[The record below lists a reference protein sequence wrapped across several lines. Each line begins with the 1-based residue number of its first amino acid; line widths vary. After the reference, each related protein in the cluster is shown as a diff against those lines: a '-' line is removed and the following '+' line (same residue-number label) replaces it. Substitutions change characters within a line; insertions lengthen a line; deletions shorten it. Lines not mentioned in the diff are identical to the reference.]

1 MQSSLQLGSVFHNR
15 VFPFNHQFNYKT
27 LSILIN
33 LEELNNINKLFLFS
47 INSFNLFS
55 FFFKDHGERNENINP
70 KNFILGNIATKFKD
84 KKNYTVYLY
93 CTPSFLGYVFNP
105 ISIYLCKNNKNEIK
119 YICYEVKNT
128 HHEQHCY
135 FIKIKKKS
143 KKIYSKL
150 KKKFYVSP
158 FLQMN
163 LGYKF
168 YLLNNKNN
176 FLLNIDV
183 YKKNQII
190 LKTGICSKTLTLSS
204 ISLLCSLVKNIFFA
218 QKIMIFIHYQA
229 IKIFKKQKS
238 FFTKPQKNNDTV
250 SFHG

>member
-1 MQSSLQLGSVFHNR
+1 MQSSLQLGSVFHR
-15 VFPFNHQFNYKT
+15 RIFPYTHQFKYKT

-47 INSFNLFS
+47 VNSFNLFS
-55 FFFKDHGERNENINP
+55 FFYKDHGARNENNNP
-70 KNFILGNIATKFKD
+70 KYFILKNIAKRFND
-84 KKNYTVYLY
+84 KKNYTIYLY

-105 ISIYLCKNNKNEIK
+105 ISIYLCKDNKNNIK

-135 FIKIKKKS
+135 IIKIKKNL
-143 KKIYSKL
+143 KKIYSEL
-150 KKKFYVSP
+150 KKEFYVSP

-163 LGYKF
+163 LRYKF
-168 YLLNNKNN
+168 YLLNIKNN

-190 LKTGICSKTLTLSS
+190 LKTGISSKPVALNS
-204 ISLLCSLVKNIFFA
+204 ISLLYNLIKSLFFA

-229 IKIFKKQKS
+229 IKIFRKQKS
-238 FFTKPQKNNDTV
+238 FFTKPKKINDTV
-250 SFHG
+250 SFYG

>member
-1 MQSSLQLGSVFHNR
+1 MQSSLQLGSVFHR
-15 VFPFNHQFNYKT
+15 RIFPYTHQFKYKT

-47 INSFNLFS
+47 VNSFNLFS
-55 FFFKDHGERNENINP
+55 FFYKDHGERNENSNP
-70 KNFILGNIATKFKD
+70 KYYILKNIAKRFND
-84 KKNYTVYLY
+84 KKNYTIYLY

-105 ISIYLCKNNKNEIK
+105 ISIYLCKDNKNNIK

-135 FIKIKKKS
+135 IIKIKKNL
-143 KKIYSKL
+143 KKIYSEL
-150 KKKFYVSP
+150 KKEFYVSP

-163 LGYKF
+163 LRYKF
-168 YLLNNKNN
+168 YLLNIKNN

-190 LKTGICSKTLTLSS
+190 LKTGISSQPVALNS
-204 ISLLCSLVKNIFFA
+204 ISLLYNLIKNLFFA

-229 IKIFKKQKS
+229 IKIFRKQKS
-238 FFTKPQKNNDTV
+238 FFTKPKKNNDTV
-250 SFHG
+250 SFYG

>member
-70 KNFILGNIATKFKD
+70 KNFILSNIATKFKD

-190 LKTGICSKTLTLSS
+190 LSS

>member
-1 MQSSLQLGSVFHNR
+1 LD
-15 VFPFNHQFNYKT
+15 
-27 LSILIN
+27 
-33 LEELNNINKLFLFS
+33 ELNNINKLFLFS
-47 INSFNLFS
+47 INSLNLFG
-55 FFFKDHGERNENINP
+55 FFFKDHGERNENNNP
-70 KNFILGNIATKFKD
+70 KNFILSNIAKKFND

-105 ISIYLCKNNKNEIK
+105 ISIYLCKNDKKEIK

-135 FIKIKKKS
+135 FIKIKNKS
-143 KKIYSKL
+143 KTIYSKL
-150 KKKFYVSP
+150 KKNFYVSP

-168 YLLNNKNN
+168 YLTSNKNN

-190 LKTGICSKTLTLSS
+190 LKTGISSRTLALNSLSL
-204 ISLLCSLVKNIFFA
+204 IYNLIKNVFFA
-218 QKIMIFIHYQA
+218 QKIMILIHYQA

-238 FFTKPQKNNDTV
+238 FFSKPQRNNDTV

>member
-1 MQSSLQLGSVFHNR
+1 MQSSLQLGSVFHR
-15 VFPFNHQFNYKT
+15 RIFPYTHQFKYKT

-47 INSFNLFS
+47 VNSFNLFS
-55 FFFKDHGERNENINP
+55 FFYKDHGERNENSNP
-70 KNFILGNIATKFKD
+70 KYFILKNISKRFND
-84 KKNYTVYLY
+84 KKKYIIYLY

-105 ISIYLCKNNKNEIK
+105 ISIYLCKDNKNNIK

-135 FIKIKKKS
+135 IIKIKKNL
-143 KKIYSKL
+143 KKIYSEL
-150 KKKFYVSP
+150 KKEFYVSP

-163 LGYKF
+163 LRYKF
-168 YLLNNKNN
+168 YLLNIKNN

-190 LKTGICSKTLTLSS
+190 LKTGISSQPVALNS
-204 ISLLCSLVKNIFFA
+204 ISLLYNLIMNLFFA

-229 IKIFKKQKS
+229 IKIFSKQKS
-238 FFTKPQKNNDTV
+238 FFTKPKKNNDTV
-250 SFHG
+250 SFYG

>member
-1 MQSSLQLGSVFHNR
+1 
-15 VFPFNHQFNYKT
+15 
-27 LSILIN
+27 
-33 LEELNNINKLFLFS
+33 
-47 INSFNLFS
+47 
-55 FFFKDHGERNENINP
+55 
-70 KNFILGNIATKFKD
+70 
-84 KKNYTVYLY
+84 LY

-135 FIKIKKKS
+135 FIKIKKKQ

-190 LKTGICSKTLTLSS
+190 LKTGIYSKTLTLSS

-238 FFTKPQKNNDTV
+238 FFTKPQRNNDTV

>member
-1 MQSSLQLGSVFHNR
+1 MQSSLQPGSVFHNR
-15 VFPFNHQFNYKT
+15 IFPYNYQFKYKI

-33 LEELNNINKLFLFS
+33 LDELNNINKLFLFS

-55 FFFKDHGERNENINP
+55 FFFKDHGARNENNNP
-70 KNFILGNIATKFKD
+70 KNFILRNIAKKFND

-105 ISIYLCKNNKNEIK
+105 ISIYLCKNHKKEIK

-143 KKIYSKL
+143 KKIYSQL

-163 LGYKF
+163 LKYEF
-168 YLLNNKNN
+168 YLINSNNN
-176 FLLNIDV
+176 FLLNINV

-190 LKTGICSKTLTLSS
+190 LKTGISSKTLVLNSLSL
-204 ISLLCSLVKNIFFA
+204 ILNLIKNVFFA
-218 QKIMIFIHYQA
+218 QKIMILIHYQA

-238 FFTKPQKNNDTV
+238 FFSKPQKNNDTV

>member
-1 MQSSLQLGSVFHNR
+1 MQSSLQIGSVFHNR
-15 VFPFNHQFNYKT
+15 IFPYNHHFNYKT

-33 LEELNNINKLFLFS
+33 LDELNNINKLFLFS
-47 INSFNLFS
+47 IKSFNLFS
-55 FFFKDHGERNENINP
+55 FFFKDHVEKNENSNP
-70 KNFILGNIATKFKD
+70 KNFILRNIAKKFND
-84 KKNYTVYLY
+84 KKKYTVYLY

-105 ISIYLCKNNKNEIK
+105 ISIYLCKNDKKEIK

-135 FIKIKKKS
+135 FIKIKKNS
-143 KKIYSKL
+143 KKIYSEL

-168 YLLNNKNN
+168 YLINNKNN

-190 LKTGICSKTLTLSS
+190 LKTGISSKTFALNSLSL
-204 ISLLCSLVKNIFFA
+204 IYNLIKNVFFA
-218 QKIMIFIHYQA
+218 QKIMILIHYQA
-229 IKIFKKQKS
+229 IKIFNKQKS
-238 FFTKPQKNNDTV
+238 FFSKPQKNNDTV

>member
-15 VFPFNHQFNYKT
+15 IFPYNHRFKYKT

-33 LEELNNINKLFLFS
+33 LNELNNINKLFLFS
-47 INSFNLFS
+47 INTFNLFS
-55 FFFKDHGERNENINP
+55 FFFKDHGARNENNNP
-70 KNFILGNIATKFKD
+70 KNFILKNIAKKFND

-105 ISIYLCKNNKNEIK
+105 ISIYL
-119 YICYEVKNT
+119 
-128 HHEQHCY
+128 
-135 FIKIKKKS
+135 
-143 KKIYSKL
+143 
-150 KKKFYVSP
+150 
-158 FLQMN
+158 
-163 LGYKF
+163 YKF
-168 YLLNNKNN
+168 YLLNSKNN

-190 LKTGICSKTLTLSS
+190 LKTGITSKTLTLN
-204 ISLLCSLVKNIFFA
+204 SLSLIYNLIKNVFFA
-218 QKIMIFIHYQA
+218 QKVMILIHYQA

-238 FFTKPQKNNDTV
+238 FFSKPQKNNDTV

>member
-1 MQSSLQLGSVFHNR
+1 MQSSLQLGSVFHR
-15 VFPFNHQFNYKT
+15 RIFPYTHQFKYKT

-47 INSFNLFS
+47 VNSFNLFS
-55 FFFKDHGERNENINP
+55 FFYKDHGERNENNNP
-70 KNFILGNIATKFKD
+70 KYFILKNIAKRFND
-84 KKNYTVYLY
+84 KKNYTIYLY

-105 ISIYLCKNNKNEIK
+105 ISIYLCKDNKNNIK

-135 FIKIKKKS
+135 IIKIKKNL
-143 KKIYSKL
+143 KKIYSEL
-150 KKKFYVSP
+150 KKEFYVSP

-163 LGYKF
+163 LRYKF
-168 YLLNNKNN
+168 YLLNIKNN

-190 LKTGICSKTLTLSS
+190 LKTGISSKPVALNS
-204 ISLLCSLVKNIFFA
+204 ISLLYNLIKNLFFA

-229 IKIFKKQKS
+229 IKIFRKQKS
-238 FFTKPQKNNDTV
+238 FFTKPKKNNDTV
-250 SFHG
+250 SFYG

>member
-15 VFPFNHQFNYKT
+15 IFPYNHQFNYKT

-70 KNFILGNIATKFKD
+70 KNFILSNIATKFKD
-84 KKNYTVYLY
+84 KNKYTVYLY

-143 KKIYSKL
+143 KNNLFKI
-150 KKKFYVSP
+150 KKK
-158 FLQMN
+158 
-163 LGYKF
+163 
-168 YLLNNKNN
+168 
-176 FLLNIDV
+176 
-183 YKKNQII
+183 I
-190 LKTGICSKTLTLSS
+190 LC
-204 ISLLCSLVKNIFFA
+204 F
-218 QKIMIFIHYQA
+218 
-229 IKIFKKQKS
+229 S
-238 FFTKPQKNNDTV
+238 FFTNE
-250 SFHG
+250 FGI

>member
-15 VFPFNHQFNYKT
+15 IFPYNHQFKYKT

-33 LEELNNINKLFLFS
+33 LDEINNINKLFLFS

-55 FFFKDHGERNENINP
+55 FFFKDHGERNENSNP
-70 KNFILGNIATKFKD
+70 KNFILSNIAKKFND

-105 ISIYLCKNNKNEIK
+105 ISIYLCKNDKKEIK

-135 FIKIKKKS
+135 FIKIKNKS
-143 KKIYSKL
+143 KTIYSKL
-150 KKKFYVSP
+150 KKNFYVSP

-168 YLLNNKNN
+168 YLTSNKNN

-190 LKTGICSKTLTLSS
+190 LKTGISSRTLALNSLSL
-204 ISLLCSLVKNIFFA
+204 IYNLIKNIFFA
-218 QKIMIFIHYQA
+218 QKIMILIHYQA

-238 FFTKPQKNNDTV
+238 FFTKPQRNNDTV

>member
-1 MQSSLQLGSVFHNR
+1 MQSTLQLGRVFHKR
-15 VFPFNHQFNYKT
+15 IFPHSYQFEYKT

-33 LEELNNINKLFLFS
+33 LDELSNINKLFLFS

-55 FFFKDHGERNENINP
+55 FFFKNHGERNENNNP
-70 KNFILGNIATKFKD
+70 KNFILKNIVKKFKD
-84 KKNYTVYLY
+84 NRNYTIYLY
-93 CTPSFLGYVFNP
+93 CTPAFLGYVFNP
-105 ISIYLCKNNKNEIK
+105 ISIYLCKNDNNEIK

-135 FIKIKKKS
+135 FIKIKKNS
-143 KKIYSKL
+143 KKINSEL

-158 FLQMN
+158 FLEMK
-163 LGYKF
+163 LKYKF

-176 FLLNIDV
+176 FLLNINV
-183 YKKNQII
+183 YKKNKII
-190 LKTGICSKTLTLSS
+190 LKTGISSKPFTLSS
-204 ISLLCSLVKNIFFA
+204 ISLLYNLVSNIFFA

-229 IKIFKKQKS
+229 IKIFSKQKN
-238 FFTKPQKNNDTV
+238 FFLKPKKNYDTV